1 MRDRERKEK
10 VTETKNDLV
19 AKEEEEDPGERRTL
33 SKLR

>member
-19 AKEEEEDPGERRTL
+19 AKEEEDPGERRTL